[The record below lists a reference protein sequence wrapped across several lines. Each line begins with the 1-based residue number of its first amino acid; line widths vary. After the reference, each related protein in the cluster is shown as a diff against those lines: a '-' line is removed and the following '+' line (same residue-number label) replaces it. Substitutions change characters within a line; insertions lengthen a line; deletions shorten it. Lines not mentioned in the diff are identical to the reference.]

1 MDLEKAVPRLSR
13 KTIVALLVGGL
24 ALVLVLTGVLAGLHP
39 LPPRSLVLA
48 CGPEGSSYA
57 SFGKRYQKLLAE
69 QGIKL
74 HLLTTAGGVENLA
87 LLNKKG
93 SNVQLGFVEGG
104 LTATANDE
112 SDDNGLESLG
122 TITYEPIWCFT
133 QGMSADAGLPAL
145 RGKRVVIG
153 PEGGS
158 TREVV
163 KALLKRNSMDLN
175 SFQALTYAP
184 EAAQDALLAKKADA
198 VILVSSYASP
208 VVRKL
213 AKQDGIRL
221 ASFRR
226 ADAYV
231 AMFPTLTKRI
241 MPAGAADLLK
251 DRPAE
256 DVELLAT
263 KTSLIVRGDLH
274 PALKY
279 MLLETLPKVHGRSGI
294 FQRAGEFPAAET
306 QDYTLAPEAT
316 HYYKSGRPFLQRFL
330 PFWIAALVEELVV
343 LLIPIIG
350 LSYPLIK
357 GLTWLYGWGMQR
369 KIFTAYGE
377 LHWIELQ
384 VDKLG
389 SGPVPPELE
398 VRMKRLE
405 DRVGRI
411 RLATKYLPMHYSLK
425 DNLASVRERINARG
439 K

>member
-1 MDLEKAVPRLSR
+1 MIDPEKLMPRLGR
-13 KTIVALLVGGL
+13 KTVGALLAAGL
-24 ALVLVLTGVLAGLHP
+24 LLVLALTGVLADLHP

-57 SFGKRYQKLLAE
+57 TFGKRYQKLLAE

-93 SNVQLGFVEGG
+93 SKVQLGFVEGG

-122 TITYEPIWCFT
+122 TITYEPVWCFT
-133 QGMSADAGLPAL
+133 QGMNADAGLPAL

-163 KALLKRNSMDLN
+163 KALLKRNSMDLK
-175 SFQALTYAP
+175 SFQALTYSP
-184 EAAQDALLAKKADA
+184 EAAQDALLAKQVDA
-198 VILVSSYASP
+198 ILLVSSYASP

-213 AKQDGIRL
+213 VKADGIRL
-221 ASFRR
+221 ANFKRV
-226 ADAYV
+226 DAYV
-231 AMFPTLTKRI
+231 AMFPTLTKRV

-256 DVELLAT
+256 DVALLAT
-263 KTSLIVRGDLH
+263 KTSLLVREDLH

-294 FQRAGEFPAAET
+294 FQHAGEFPAAET
-306 QDYTLAPEAT
+306 QDYALAPEAS
-316 HYYKSGRPFLQRFL
+316 HYYKSGRPFLQRYL

-357 GLTWLYGWGMQR
+357 GLMWLYGWGMQR

-377 LHWIELQ
+377 LHWLELQ
-384 VDKLG
+384 IDKLEG
-389 SGPVPPELE
+389 GAVPEDLAA
-398 VRMKRLE
+398 RMKRLE
-405 DRVGRI
+405 ERVSRI
-411 RLATKYLPMHYSLK
+411 RVAAKYLPMLYSLK
-425 DNLASVRERINARG
+425 DNLASVRERLRT